1 MTEIDQ
7 RPMNGWDPPDCE
19 YEPEYVCEECE
30 TEITLYDRNRF
41 CGLCED
47 CYKESEEFARSL
59 TMENVMGDG
68 SCSDCKIPNFLAFVF
83 SEEEMR
89 DILLEKFSALPDYRR
104 DELMREYAEEDI
116 YFWADYMK
124 GKK

>member
-7 RPMNGWDPPDCE
+7 RPMNGWDPPDYE

-30 TEITLYDRNRF
+30 AEITLYDRNRF

-68 SCSDCKIPNFLAFVF
+68 SYSDCKIPNFLAFVF